1 MKKSILLLGCMLV
14 GLVFTAQAQ
23 TELNTVWESTARTGA
38 DGAPSW
44 FTAGFNRGLAMY
56 DGQLFVAD
64 RTNSAIQVLDAKT
77 GAEVTLETPFDLS
90 MLAGGTYTMNDI
102 EASDDGIIFL
112 GNLTVNASTSAFN
125 LYVYDAAGGDTL
137 STYSF
142 TTTAEHRLGDRFA
155 VVGSVAENTAEIWV
169 PAASSDPGVVYQLTT
184 ADGGE
189 TWSRATLTLSGDNPS
204 LPSNVDVVPLAAGGT
219 DFYIAGNGSSP
230 KRFTSD
236 GAYVANSQFVSTSFN
251 GSKNGFDYF
260 EADGVE
266 HLAVY
271 SYRPDPVNSGNKTGY
286 VSVYNV
292 DDPTAPTTV
301 FESPLMGD
309 DVDGFSSVYGE
320 VKATVTTDGLIFH
333 ALDGVNGLAAYTN
346 AEPLTPANLFFS
358 EYIEGS
364 SNNKALEIFNPTD
377 AEVSL
382 NGFTIEQSSN
392 GDDWEFYHYFPEGAT
407 IAAGDVYV
415 IIADQVDTEL
425 FDHANADEVVSFP
438 GPVFHNGNDA
448 RAVTFIDPIFGDTT
462 RLDVIGDP
470 NSDAKWDVAGVSEAS
485 GEHTLLRKPS
495 VMEGNPTPLAS
506 FGTDEASSEWI
517 VLDQNDFSNLGMT
530 TPTDEPAGPVNV
542 TFIANTSTLPDTL
555 QTYHFLQVRGAASGP
570 NSAGV
575 EYGITWD
582 AASSAVGEN
591 VGGDYWNFEFEMSPG
606 DTLNY
611 KLFAGFD
618 ADNGAYNGS
627 ETGWESGDNRQVI
640 LPEDFAGDTTLA
652 LWYETR
658 TNPFEDK
665 TDSVGIKFRV
675 NMGAQAQTGDF
686 DPEADQVGVRGSV
699 NDWGDSFLVLEE
711 EDPAGAGDNLFYSGI
726 LYVPDTLEAGEAGEF
741 AYKFVYVGESVNWE
755 SGDDKVGPLTK
766 QDTTFQW
773 KFFNNRRPTNAQII
787 DHTLQF
793 EVDLA
798 VLTGL
803 GFFTSG
809 YDSVYV
815 RGSMNAWGKAEDYLM
830 TPAGVGSKYQLTN
843 TVTEAVGATAN
854 YKYYVQ
860 YPDARFDETSENYF
874 SGVDILEPNEQEDLG
889 YEEPGVTG
897 GGNRQYVF
905 DDNEDP
911 KLVGAHFF
919 NGVPFAGLLAD
930 FNVDG
935 GATEVTFSVDMTNAT
950 NSDVNEGTL
959 FNPASDSVWVYF
971 ETKYFA
977 FTQGLP
983 PGTIGGNAEAAEK
996 VRMTDEDGDMVYELT
1011 MALNLPTINHI
1022 GFNVG
1027 YGSAFTATG
1036 EVVRNG
1042 GGFDAGRRYYQY
1054 LQPTSTFIIDDDGEE
1069 FLAGQYSASY
1079 ELPTLDW
1086 VAGDLPYENM
1096 PNYDD
1101 LSSED
1106 NTSLN
1111 PDKFALEQ
1119 NYPNPFNPAT
1129 TINFSLANTSNVKL
1143 AVYNI
1148 LGQRVA
1154 TLINGRQ
1161 LAAGTHTLSFDAS
1174 KLASGT
1180 YIYRIEAGDFTS
1192 TKKMT
1197 LIK

>member
-38 DGAPSW
+38 DGVPTW
-44 FTAGFNRGLAMY
+44 FEAGFVRGMAVA
-56 DGQLFVAD
+56 DGNIYAAD
-64 RTNSAIQVLDAKT
+64 RTNGDIKVLDAKT
-77 GAEVTLETPFDLS
+77 GADISSTLSFDVS
-90 MLAGGTYTMNDI
+90 YVSGGTYALNDV
-102 EASDDGIIFL
+102 EASEDGYVFL
-112 GNLTVNASTSAFN
+112 GNLAVDISSSAFKV
-125 LYVYDAAGGDTL
+125 YVYDSAGDSV
-137 STYSF
+137 STIEV
-142 TTTAEHRLGDRFA
+142 TATEAHRLGDKFT
-155 VVGSVAENTAEIWV
+155 VVGSVTDNTVEIWA
-169 PAASSDPGVVYQLTT
+169 PAAGSDPGVVYQVTT
-184 ADGGE
+184 ADQGA
-189 TWSRATLTLSGDNPS
+189 TWNVNALTLTGDNVSIPGNS
-204 LPSNVDVVPLAAGGT
+204 DVGVFAPGGS

-230 KRFTSD
+230 KRYASD
-236 GAYVANSQFVSTSFN
+236 GSYIADSQMPSTEVN
-251 GSKNGFDYF
+251 GSKNGLTAF
-260 EADGVE
+260 EFGGVQ

-271 SYRPDPVNSGNKTGY
+271 SYRPDPANSGSKTGY

-292 DDPTAPTTV
+292 DDPTATSTV
-301 FESPLMGD
+301 FESPLMGND
-309 DVDGFSSVYGE
+309 EDTYSSIHGE
-320 VKATVTTDGLIFH
+320 VKVQEVNGELVFM
-333 ALDGVNGLAAYTN
+333 ALDGVNGFAAYTT
-346 AEPLTPANLFFS
+346 AEPQIPANLFFS

-364 SNNKALEIFNPTD
+364 SNNKALEIYNPTD

-392 GDDWEFYHYFPEGAT
+392 GDDWEYYHYFPEGAT

-415 IIADQVDTEL
+415 IITDQVDTEL
-425 FDHANADEVVSFP
+425 FDHANADEVLGFP
-438 GPVFHNGNDA
+438 SPVHHNGNDA
-448 RAVTFIDPIFGDTT
+448 RAVTFIDPIYGDTT

-470 NSDAKWDVAGVSEAS
+470 NSDAEWDVAGVAGAT
-485 GEHTLLRKPS
+485 GEHTLLRKAS
-495 VMEGNPTPLAS
+495 VTTGNPTPLAS

-517 VLDQNDFSNLGMT
+517 VLEQNDFSNLGMP
-530 TPTDEPAGPVNV
+530 TPADEPAGPVMVNFV
-542 TFIANTSTLPDTL
+542 ANTSTVPDTL
-555 QTYHFLQVRGAASGP
+555 QSYHFLQVRGAAAGP
-570 NSAGV
+570 NTAGV
-575 EYGITWD
+575 EYGVTWD
-582 AASSAVGEN
+582 AASSLVGEN
-591 VGGDYWNFEFEMSPG
+591 IGGDYWNFTFEMSPG

-627 ETGWESGDNRQVI
+627 ETGWESGGNRQLI

-686 DPEADQVGVRGSV
+686 DPEVDQVGVRGSV
-699 NDWGDSFLVLEE
+699 NGWGDSFLVLEE

-726 LYVPDTLEAGEAGEF
+726 LYVPDTLEAGESGEF
-741 AYKFVYVGESVNWE
+741 YYKFVYEDGTTVNWE
-755 SGDDKVGPLTK
+755 DGDNKVGPLTK

-773 KFFNNRRPTNAQII
+773 GFFNNRRPTDAQII
-787 DHTLQF
+787 EHTLQF

-815 RGSMNAWGKAEDYLM
+815 RGSMNGWGKAEEYLM
-830 TPAGVGSKYQLTN
+830 TPAGVGSVYQLTTN
-843 TVTEAVGATAN
+843 VTEAVGATAN

-860 YPDARFDETSENYF
+860 YPEERFTEGSETYF
-874 SGVDILEPNEQEDLG
+874 PGVDILEPNEQEDLG

-897 GGNRQYVF
+897 GGNRQYVY

-935 GATEVTFSVDMTNAT
+935 GATEVTLSIDMTNAT
-950 NSDVNEGTL
+950 DSEFNEGIL
-959 FNPASDSVWVYF
+959 FNPASDSVWVFF

-977 FTQGLP
+977 FTQGVP
-983 PGTIGGNAEAAEK
+983 PGTIGANADAAEK
-996 VRMTDEDGDMVYELT
+996 FRMTDEDGDMVYELT
-1011 MALNLPTINHI
+1011 LPLNLPTINHM
-1022 GFNVG
+1022 GFTIG
-1027 YGSAFTATG
+1027 YGSEFSETG
-1036 EVVRNG
+1036 ELVRNG

-1054 LQPTSTFIIDDDGEE
+1054 MQPTSTFIIDDDGEE

-1079 ELPTLDW
+1079 ELPTLEW
-1086 VAGDLPYENM
+1086 TAEDLPYEEM
-1096 PNYDD
+1096 PAYNEI
-1101 LSSED
+1101 SNEE

-1154 TLINGRQ
+1154 TLIDGRQ
-1161 LAAGTHTLSFDAS
+1161 MAAGTHSLSFDAAR
-1174 KLASGT
+1174 LASGT
-1180 YIYRIEAGDFTS
+1180 YIYRIEAGDFTA